1 MTSSAPNGWYR
12 YVHKERHCG
21 KCLHWRNNLDALW
34 RASYMKFPTP
44 DWSGKFCLV
53 RLGNFQGQWRV
64 KQDAVVAIIYVQWWH
79 SVTNQ
84 LWTLGCNT
92 ISKSLCMMIT
102 DAESLQLPV
111 LGKSFCSD
119 FFSFSFL
126 HWRDQTKQCDHKSA
140 GFMSHRNLQQVIRD
154 PRERLHACFPGL
166 TGLLDKNC
174 WGLSQT
180 FNKIFELR
188 RFTSLGVCMH
198 SEFHLTLCISH
209 LPEWE
214 KLPLWNLQQL
224 RKLICHKTGIILG
237 EEIEAWWKKDTSST
251 MLC

>member
-1 MTSSAPNGWYR
+1 
-12 YVHKERHCG
+12 
-21 KCLHWRNNLDALW
+21 
-34 RASYMKFPTP
+34 
-44 DWSGKFCLV
+44 
-53 RLGNFQGQWRV
+53 
-64 KQDAVVAIIYVQWWH
+64 
-79 SVTNQ
+79 
-84 LWTLGCNT
+84 
-92 ISKSLCMMIT
+92 
-102 DAESLQLPV
+102 
-111 LGKSFCSD
+111 
-119 FFSFSFL
+119 
-126 HWRDQTKQCDHKSA
+126 
-140 GFMSHRNLQQVIRD
+140 MSHRNLQQVIRD

>member
-1 MTSSAPNGWYR
+1 MTSSAPNSWYR

-126 HWRDQTKQCDHKSA
+126 HWRNQTKQCDHKSA
-140 GFMSHRNLQQVIRD
+140 GFMSHRNLQQVILD

-166 TGLLDKNC
+166 TGLLYKNF

-180 FNKIFELR
+180 FNKIF
-188 RFTSLGVCMH
+188 
-198 SEFHLTLCISH
+198 
-209 LPEWE
+209 
-214 KLPLWNLQQL
+214 
-224 RKLICHKTGIILG
+224 
-237 EEIEAWWKKDTSST
+237 
-251 MLC
+251 